1 MIMKRYLITAVALL
15 AAGILSL
22 TQASAQTTQK
32 QQTFESFTGISV
44 SGDFQVTLTP
54 GTEYS
59 AMLTVDEAVMPYVQC
74 FVTSQILTVSVGKLP
89 KEVKKLFKG
98 KNKPTYILV
107 VTAPQLGNITL
118 KDNVTL
124 MTTNNFTAGQ
134 LRIDLAGKSQI
145 RHLTV
150 EDASSADIVMSKNA
164 IADLTLDA
172 DEIRTDISGSAQ
184 LRLNYNVETLKVQGK
199 NSALISANGEAGQTY
214 IVAEGSAKI
223 SLNGL
228 SEELLDVQG
237 GGSADID
244 CLKLETKKA
253 NIVLTGATLIESA
266 TDEISVDL
274 SGKSTLIFAGEPVVK
289 IVSIKSSTMTRHSAA
304 K

>member
-1 MIMKRYLITAVALL
+1 MKRYLITAVALL

-22 TQASAQTTQK
+22 TQATAQTAQK
-32 QQTFESFTGISV
+32 QQTFESFTGINV

-54 GTEYS
+54 GTEYGVT
-59 AMLTVDEAVMPYVQC
+59 LTVDEAIMPYVQC
-74 FVTSQILTVSVGKLP
+74 FVTSQVLTVSVGKLP

-98 KNKPTYILV
+98 KNKPTYLLA

-124 MTTNNFTAGQ
+124 LTTNNFTASSFR
-134 LRIDLAGKSQI
+134 LDLSGKSQV

-150 EDASSADIVMSKNA
+150 EDAASAEIIMSKNA

-172 DEIRTDISGSAQ
+172 DQVSAELSGSAQ

-199 NSALISANGEAGQTY
+199 NSALISANGEAGQTF
-214 IVAEGSAKI
+214 IVAENSAKI

-228 SEELLDVQG
+228 SEESIDVKG
-237 GGSADID
+237 GGSANID
-244 CLKLETKKA
+244 CLKLDTKKA
-253 NIVLTGATLIESA
+253 NIVLTGATLVEAA
-266 TDEISVDL
+266 TEEISVEL
-274 SGKSTLIFAGEPVVK
+274 SGKSTLVFDADPVVK
-289 IVSIKSSTMTRHSAA
+289 IVSIKTSSMTRYSAA

>member
-1 MIMKRYLITAVALL
+1 MKRFFITAVAIL

-22 TQASAQTTQK
+22 TQATAQTAQK

-54 GTEYS
+54 GTEY
-59 AMLTVDEAVMPYVQC
+59 AVTLTVDEAIMPYVQC
-74 FVTSQILTVSVGKLP
+74 FVTSQVLTVSVGKLP

-98 KNKPTYILV
+98 KNKPTYIIV
-107 VTAPQLGNITL
+107 VTAPQLGSITL
-118 KDNVTL
+118 KDNATL
-124 MTTNNFTAGQ
+124 MATNNFTAGQ
-134 LRIDLAGKSQI
+134 LRLDLSGKSQV

-172 DEIRTDISGSAQ
+172 DQVSADLSGSAQ
-184 LRLNYNVETLKVQGK
+184 LRLNYNVESLKVQGK
-199 NSALISANGEAGQTY
+199 NSALLSATGEAGLTT

-223 SLNGL
+223 SLSGL
-228 SEELLDVQG
+228 SEELLDVKG
-237 GGSADID
+237 AGSANID

-253 NIVLTGATLIESA
+253 NIVLTGATLVEAA
-266 TDEISVDL
+266 TEEISVDL
-274 SGKSTLIFAGEPVVK
+274 SGKSTLVFDNDPVVNV
-289 IVSIKSSTMTRHSAA
+289 VSIKTSTMTRYSAT

>member
-1 MIMKRYLITAVALL
+1 MKRYLITAVALL

-22 TQASAQTTQK
+22 TQATAQTAQK
-32 QQTFESFTGISV
+32 QQAFESFTGINV

-54 GTEYS
+54 GTEYGVT
-59 AMLTVDEAVMPYVQC
+59 LTVDEAIMPYVQC
-74 FVTSQILTVSVGKLP
+74 FVTSQTLTLTVSVGKLP

-98 KNKPTYILV
+98 KNKPTYLLT

-124 MTTNNFTAGQ
+124 LTTNNFTASSFR
-134 LRIDLAGKSQI
+134 LELSGKSQV

-150 EDASSADIVMSKNA
+150 EDAASADIVMSKNA

-172 DEIRTDISGSAQ
+172 DQVSAELSGSAQ

-199 NSALISANGEAGQTY
+199 NSALISANGEAGQTF
-214 IVAEGSAKI
+214 IVAENSAKI

-228 SEELLDVQG
+228 SEALLDVKG
-237 GGSADID
+237 GGSANID
-244 CLKLETKKA
+244 CLKLDTKKA
-253 NIVLTGATLIESA
+253 NIVLTGATLVEAA
-266 TDEISVDL
+266 TEEISVDL
-274 SGKSTLIFAGEPVVK
+274 SGKSTLVFDADPVVK
-289 IVSIKSSTMTRHSAA
+289 VVSIKTSTMTRYSAA

>member
-1 MIMKRYLITAVALL
+1 MKRYLITAVALL

-22 TQASAQTTQK
+22 TQATAQTAQK
-32 QQTFESFTGISV
+32 QQTFESFTGINV

-59 AMLTVDEAVMPYVQC
+59 TILTVDEAIMPYVQC
-74 FVTSQILTVSVGKLP
+74 FVTGGVLSVTVGKLP

-118 KDNVTL
+118 KDNATL
-124 MTTNNFTAGQ
+124 MTTNNFTAGTFR
-134 LRIDLAGKSQI
+134 LDLSGKSQV

-150 EDASSADIVMSKNA
+150 EDAASADIVMSKNA
-164 IADLTLDA
+164 IADLTIDA
-172 DEIRTDISGSAQ
+172 DQVNAELSGSAQ
-184 LRLNYNVETLKVQGK
+184 LRLNYNVETLKVQSK
-199 NSALISANGEAGQTY
+199 NSALLSANGEAGQTT
-214 IVAEGSAKI
+214 IVAEGSSKI
-223 SLNGL
+223 SLDGL
-228 SEELLDVQG
+228 SEELLDVKG
-237 GGSADID
+237 GGSANID

-253 NIVLTGATLIESA
+253 NIVLTGATLVEAA
-266 TDEISVDL
+266 TEEITVDL
-274 SGKSTLIFAGEPVVK
+274 SGKSTLIFDNDPAVNV
-289 IVSIKSSTMTRHSAA
+289 VSIKTSTMTRHSAA

>member
-1 MIMKRYLITAVALL
+1 MKRYLITAVALL

-22 TQASAQTTQK
+22 TQATAQTAQK
-32 QQTFESFTGISV
+32 QQTFESFTGINV

-59 AMLTVDEAVMPYVQC
+59 TILTVDEAIMPYVQC
-74 FVTSQILTVSVGKLP
+74 FVTGGVLSVTVGKLP

-107 VTAPQLGNITL
+107 VTAPQLGNIAL

-124 MTTNNFTAGQ
+124 MATNNFTAGA
-134 LRIDLAGKSQI
+134 LRLDLTGKSQV

-150 EDASSADIVMSKNA
+150 EDAASADIVMSKNA

-172 DEIRTDISGSAQ
+172 DQVNAEISGSAQ
-184 LRLNYNVETLKVQGK
+184 LRLNYNVETLKIQSK
-199 NSALISANGEAGQTY
+199 NSALIAANGEAGQTT
-214 IVAEGSAKI
+214 IVAEGSSKI

-228 SEELLDVQG
+228 SEELLDVKG
-237 GGSADID
+237 GGSANID

-253 NIVLTGATLIESA
+253 NIVLTGATLVEAA

-274 SGKSTLIFAGEPVVK
+274 SGKSTLIFDNDPAVNV
-289 IVSIKSSTMTRHSAA
+289 VSIKTSTMTRHSAA